1 MCFSEKEIRTKME
14 NTLNESQNKIHALEE
29 MLSKEMMVKLLM
41 FSTVYFS

>member
-1 MCFSEKEIRTKME
+1 ME

-29 MLSKEMMVKLLM
+29 MLGKEMMVKLLM